1 MKYDTRKSPLFWTI
15 GVLNI
20 LLIINLVFRINTL
33 LDKYFLYSFLPFD
46 LPAFAIVNA
55 FFSYVLLSK
64 GRKESLLGLSF
75 GTSIFAFGLMLT
87 RFFVLDYVFI
97 IYSSGIGEA
106 LLYSLYIVTMLIYI
120 ICSNTLGIKTKM
132 IILKEKEA

>member
-20 LLIINLVFRINTL
+20 LLIINFVFRINTL

-64 GRKESLLGLSF
+64 GRKESLLGLSLF
-75 GTSIFAFGLMLT
+75 LT
-87 RFFVLDYVFI
+87 MF
-97 IYSSGIGEA
+97 S
-106 LLYSLYIVTMLIYI
+106 
-120 ICSNTLGIKTKM
+120 
-132 IILKEKEA
+132 

>member
-1 MKYDTRKSPLFWTI
+1 MKYDTRKSPLFWSI

-20 LLIINLVFRINTL
+20 ILIINLVFRINTL

-55 FFSYVLLSK
+55 FFVYVLLSK

-97 IYSSGIGEA
+97 IYSSSLGEA
-106 LLYSLYIVTMLIYI
+106 LLYSLYIATMLIYI
-120 ICSNTLGIKTKM
+120 ICSNTIGIKTKM
-132 IILKEKEA
+132 IILKEREA

>member
-1 MKYDTRKSPLFWTI
+1 MLKWY
-15 GVLNI
+15 NHN
-20 LLIINLVFRINTL
+20 IINLVFRINTL

-55 FFSYVLLSK
+55 FFVYVLLSK

-97 IYSSGIGEA
+97 IYSSSLGEA
-106 LLYSLYIVTMLIYI
+106 LLYSLYIATMLIYI
-120 ICSNTLGIKTKM
+120 ICSNTIGIKTKM
-132 IILKEKEA
+132 IILKEREA